1 MMKKYQIV
9 TLGCRTN
16 QYESQLFS
24 DQLRKVGYVQAV
36 DEEADLCIINTC
48 SVTDHADSSS
58 RAQIRKLARQHPQ
71 ARLVVTGCMAQSAK
85 ESLLAIDERIE
96 VLPNQNKNQ
105 LISFLFPDVPNCTVG
120 SGGIERFEGHTR
132 AFVKVQDGCNSF
144 CSYCIIPFTRG
155 RSLSR
160 GIAEIISEVQTLI
173 ANGYREIVLTG
184 VNLGDY
190 EADGM
195 ILADLVREIDQLE
208 GLVRLRL
215 SSIDPTHVDEKLAE
229 ILLKGRCTCPNLHL
243 VLRSG
248 SDAILK
254 RMNRKYS
261 RSIYLQTVERLVQ
274 FNPDFTFTTDII
286 VGFPGESDA
295 DFAETLELVR
305 QIKFAKVHIFPYSV
319 RSGTRAADYEGILT
333 SAVVQKRRDELHRL
347 ADRAAFEMRESFL
360 NRTMDVLLENGEQ
373 DVLTGHTANFLSVE
387 VLRGTHQP
395 NEVVQVKLLENLTT
409 GFKGKIV

>member
-120 SGGIERFEGHTR
+120 SGGIERFDGHTR

-173 ANGYREIVLTG
+173 ANGFREIVLTG

-195 ILADLVREIDQLE
+195 SLADLVREIDPLE

-229 ILLKGRCTCPNLHL
+229 ILLNGRCTCPNLHL
-243 VLRSG
+243 VLQSG

-254 RMNRKYS
+254 RMNRKYN
-261 RSIYLQTVERLVQ
+261 RSNYLQTVERLVQ

-319 RSGTRAADYEGILT
+319 RSGTRAAHYEGILT
-333 SAVVQKRRDELHRL
+333 SAVIHQRRDELHRL
-347 ADRAAFEMRESFL
+347 ADKTAFEMRESFL

-373 DVLTGHTANFLSVE
+373 GVLTGHTANFLSVE
-387 VLRGTHQP
+387 VPRGTHRP
-395 NEVVQVKLLENLTT
+395 NEVVPVKLLENLIT